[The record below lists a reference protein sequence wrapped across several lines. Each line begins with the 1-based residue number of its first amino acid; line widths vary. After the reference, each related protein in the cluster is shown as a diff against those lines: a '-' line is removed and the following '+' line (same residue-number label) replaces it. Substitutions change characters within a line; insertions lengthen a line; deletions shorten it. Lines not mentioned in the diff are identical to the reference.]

1 MKKATLGLTLI
12 AFTAAASPLCLAQSL
27 PPIRQ
32 LGPVTAVAKEPLG
45 AVSSVRHLPDGRV
58 LVNDILGRRVVM
70 FDSSLSTVTV
80 IADTTSA
87 TASAYGVRPGGLIAY
102 RGDSTLFVDPASLS
116 MLLIDP
122 NGKITRVMSA
132 PRANDVGFLVG
143 GPFGNP
149 GFDPKGR
156 LVYRAPPNFAAFRP
170 PAGGSGN
177 RLPQFPTPPDS
188 AALVRFDLTTR
199 KVDTVTFFKTPKFNL
214 NMTRSPDGM
223 IRVTSTTNPLPQ
235 GDDWAL
241 LPDGTVALVRG
252 KDYHVDW
259 LNPDGTITSS
269 PKVPFQWER
278 LSDEAKVAFV
288 DSAKVAI
295 EKARASGQFAR
306 DGGQQVVMRP
316 AGEGG
321 GAAGAR
327 RDGTGGGDAPRSGSA
342 PAPASNAQPG
352 TMTVTTGGNTTVTSA
367 GPGGGGFGGQLPP
380 LTMVS
385 PSELPDYKPAFTP
398 GSTRADTDGDLWV
411 RTSQNVDARP
421 VYNVINRKGELID
434 RVQLPANR
442 VLVGF
447 GPGGVVYLAVRDGS
461 TAHLERARVK

>member
-1 MKKATLGLTLI
+1 MKTTSLSLLAISLAT
-12 AFTAAASPLCLAQSL
+12 AMNQPCEAQSL

-32 LGPVTAVAKEPLG
+32 LGPVTAVATEPLG
-45 AVSSVRHLPDGRV
+45 AVTTVRQLPGGRV
-58 LVNDILGRRVVM
+58 LVNDIIGRRVVM
-70 FDSSLSTVTV
+70 FDSSLSTTTV
-80 IADTTSA
+80 VADTTSE
-87 TASAYGVRPGGLIAY
+87 TANAYGPRPGGLIAY

-116 MLLIDP
+116 MLLVDP

-149 GFDPKGR
+149 GFDAKGR
-156 LVYRAPPNFAAFRP
+156 LIYRAPPNFTAFRP
-170 PAGGSGN
+170 APGGSGS

-188 AALVRFDLTTR
+188 AALVRYDLATR

-214 NMTRSPDGM
+214 NVTQSPDGGV
-223 IRVTSTTNPLPQ
+223 RVTSTTNPLPQ

-241 LPDGTVALVRG
+241 LPDGTVALVRT

-259 LNPDGTITSS
+259 LNADGALTSS
-269 PKVPFQWER
+269 PKIPFQWER
-278 LSDEAKVAFV
+278 LTDEAKVAFI

-306 DGGQQVVMRP
+306 EGGSQIMLRP
-316 AGEGG
+316 AVE
-321 GAAGAR
+321 GAAAAGGAR
-327 RDGTGGGDAPRSGSA
+327 REGSGGDSPRSG
-342 PAPASNAQPG
+342 
-352 TMTVTTGGNTTVTSA
+352 TTTA
-367 GPGGGGFGGQLPP
+367 GPGGGALAGPLPP

-385 PSELPDYKPAFTP
+385 PSELPDYKPAFAP
-398 GSTRADTDGDLWV
+398 GSTRADSDGNLWI
-411 RTSQNVDARP
+411 RTSQNVNGIP

-434 RVQLPANR
+434 RVQLPQNR

-447 GPGGVVYLAVRDGS
+447 GPAGGGIVYLAVRDGS
-461 TAHLERARVK
+461 IAHLEKARVR

>member
-1 MKKATLGLTLI
+1 MKKATLGLTVIVL
-12 AFTAAASPLCLAQSL
+12 AAAIPPCLAQSL

-45 AVSSVRHLPDGRV
+45 SVTTVRHLADGRI
-58 LVNDILGRRVVM
+58 LVNDIVGRRVVM
-70 FDSSLSTVTV
+70 FDSSLSTMTV

-87 TASAYGVRPGGLIAY
+87 TANAYGVQPGGLIAY

-122 NGKITRVMSA
+122 NGKIARVMSA
-132 PRANDVGFLVG
+132 PRAQDVGFLIG

-170 PAGGSGN
+170 APGSAN
-177 RLPQFPTPPDS
+177 RLPQFPTFPDS
-188 AALVRFDLTTR
+188 AALVRFDLATR

-214 NMTRSPDGM
+214 NVTQSPDGGV
-223 IRVTSTTNPLPQ
+223 RVTSTTNPLPQ

-241 LPDGTVALVRG
+241 LADGTIALVRT
-252 KDYHVDW
+252 KDYHVDF
-259 LNPDGTITSS
+259 LNPDGTTTSS
-269 PKVPFQWER
+269 PKIPFQWER
-278 LSDEAKVAFV
+278 LTDEGKVAFI

-295 EKARASGQFAR
+295 EKARASGQF
-306 DGGQQVVMRP
+306 GQTGASQIMLRGP
-316 AGEGG
+316 EAG
-321 GAAGAR
+321 GAGSAGR
-327 RDGTGGGDAPRSGSA
+327 RDGAGGDAPRSGPTPA
-342 PAPASNAQPG
+342 PAPNAQSG
-352 TMTVTTGGNTTVTSA
+352 TMTVTSGGNTSVTA
-367 GPGGGGFGGQLPP
+367 VGPGGAGGPLPP
-380 LTMVS
+380 LTMIS
-385 PSELPDYKPAFTP
+385 PSELPDYKPAFLP
-398 GSTRADTDGDLWV
+398 GSTRADADGNLWV
-411 RTSQNVDARP
+411 RTSQNVAARP

-447 GPGGVVYLAVRDGS
+447 GEGGVVYLAVRDGT
-461 TAHLERARVK
+461 TAHLEKARVK